1 MGTAFWIKRFLTV
14 FAGTFLV
21 LCAVQMVFR
30 GHSLVDAAAY
40 AALWAFVASA
50 VFAVSRVVQARRG
63 RHCAMCGDTPQMR
76 PPPANGKV

>member
-21 LCAVQMVFR
+21 LCAVQMVLR
-30 GHSLVDAAAY
+30 DRSLADAAGY
-40 AALWAFVASA
+40 AALWAFIASG

-63 RHCAMCGDTPQMR
+63 RHCALCKDTPQMQQ
-76 PPPANGKV
+76 PPANGRA